1 MSYNVLADNLLFKN
15 RYLYPKNAPMDWLRW
30 DQRWQR
36 IVRQVREHDP
46 DVICMQEIHQKDLVR
61 DIAPDLLTL
70 GYHYH
75 YQQRTQNA
83 DAHQD
88 GVATFYRADRLT
100 CVQAEPVTYFHAG
113 TFLDRDNVGMVLRL
127 VLPKHG
133 IQFMVANT
141 HILFNPRRGAVK
153 VGQIHTLLTRIH
165 AMLDA
170 EALPAECEDLSIIN
184 TDPTDVP
191 VFVCG
196 DFNSAPHSA
205 VYHFVASGA
214 VDLAAPDDE
223 LAGQRADFDRAVN
236 WWSGSS
242 NPADLRPT
250 APAAATLA
258 QSLTAADLQE
268 QHTVESITGGT
279 RKRGARHVVPRYA
292 THPFDLHS
300 LYRGSDLDGRVSSAH
315 TKSRDLVDFVFHGR
329 LGVRHGD
336 DASVHPRR
344 YVPRDWTALV
354 AGIPPVPGFVRAAH
368 RRASR
373 RVDARAVRLL
383 QLPKVRD
390 ARPIPDAVEGSDH
403 YPIAGEFE
411 LVVQAPTEHGDEEKV
426 IAAEVVAEEDQ
437 VVATQE
443 IVVE

>member
-36 IVRQVREHDP
+36 ILHQVREHDP
-46 DVICMQEIHQKDLVR
+46 DVICMQEIHERDLVR

-100 CVQAEPVTYFHAG
+100 CVQAEPVMYFHAG

-133 IQFMVANT
+133 IQLMVANT

-165 AMLDA
+165 VMLDA
-170 EALPAECEDLSIIN
+170 EAMPAESEDLSIIN

-236 WWSGSS
+236 WWSSA

-250 APAAATLA
+250 SPAAATLA
-258 QSLTAADLQE
+258 QSLTATDLLE

-292 THPFDLHS
+292 THPFDLQS
-300 LYRGSDLDGRVSSAH
+300 LYRGSDLDGHVSSAH
-315 TKSRDLVDFVFHGR
+315 TKSRDLVDFVFYGR
-329 LGVRHGD
+329 LGARHGD

-354 AGIPPVPGFVRAAH
+354 AGVSPVPGFVRAAYRH
-368 RRASR
+368 ASR

-383 QLPKVRD
+383 QLPKVRA

-411 LVVQAPTEHGDEEKV
+411 LIVQPPAEHSGEEKAL
-426 IAAEVVAEEDQ
+426 AAEVVAEDEV
-437 VVATQE
+437 VVAQE
-443 IVVE
+443 IELE

>member
-1 MSYNVLADNLLFKN
+1 MSLRIMSYNVLADNLLFKN
-15 RYLYPKNAPMDWLRW
+15 RYLYPNNAPMDWLRW

-36 IVRQVREHDP
+36 ILRQVREHDP

-133 IQFMVANT
+133 IQLMVANT

-165 AMLDA
+165 AILDA
-170 EALPAECEDLSIIN
+170 EAMPAECEDLSIIN
-184 TDPTDVP
+184 KDPTD
-191 VFVCG
+191 
-196 DFNSAPHSA
+196 
-205 VYHFVASGA
+205 
-214 VDLAAPDDE
+214 
-223 LAGQRADFDRAVN
+223 
-236 WWSGSS
+236 
-242 NPADLRPT
+242 
-250 APAAATLA
+250 
-258 QSLTAADLQE
+258 SLTAIDLQE

-292 THPFDLHS
+292 THPFDLQS

-329 LGVRHGD
+329 LGARHSE

-354 AGIPPVPGFVRAAH
+354 TGLPPVPGFVRAAH
-368 RRASR
+368 CRASQ
-373 RVDARAVRLL
+373 RVDARAARLL

-403 YPIAGEFE
+403 FPIVGEFE
-411 LVVQAPTEHGDEEKV
+411 LVVQAPADHGGEETV
-426 IAAEVVAEEDQ
+426 VVAGVVAEEDGI
-437 VVATQE
+437 VAMQE